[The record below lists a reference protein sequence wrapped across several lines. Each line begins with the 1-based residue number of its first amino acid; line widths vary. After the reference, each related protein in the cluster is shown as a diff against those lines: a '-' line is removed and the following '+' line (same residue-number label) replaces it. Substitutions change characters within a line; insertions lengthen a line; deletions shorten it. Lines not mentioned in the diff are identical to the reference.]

1 MFQVPSNVVV
11 RRPISLNGA
20 IVPAGT
26 SLSQEQVEALGRNLN
41 ALLDSGYVV
50 ATPDPFARKG
60 KARPTPSSLPPV
72 IRDAMIKK
80 IAPQVPIQL
89 SATVVGDAISCEI
102 TGGLMP
108 FTVTLKDED
117 AKVLD
122 VQTGSKRTFAFTG
135 LADGNY
141 IVVAQ
146 DPSGGDVFKTVSIQ
160 AKSEPK
166 KPRKKDEEEE

>member
-26 SLSQEQVEALGRNLN
+26 SLSQEQVKALGRNLN

-80 IAPQVPIQL
+80 LGTPLGV
-89 SATVVGDAISCEI
+89 SATVAGNAISVSV
-102 TGGLMP
+102 TGGVQP
-108 FTVTLKDED
+108 FTVTIDNTNP
-117 AKVLD
+117 
-122 VQTGSKRTFAFTG
+122 QTKSSRTFAFTG
-135 LADGNY
+135 INAGDHEIEVVDGSGAKAS
-141 IVVAQ
+141 VTVANE
-146 DPSGGDVFKTVSIQ
+146 
-160 AKSEPK
+160 EPK
-166 KPRKKDEEEE
+166 KPRKKDEGEE